1 MSMNIEKLEMPVK
14 NVTEYDNVSSS
25 ANLAT
30 AVRPQGNALNDNAPD
45 SGVKDKDN
53 KTLEKGRVLSK
64 DTLNSA
70 FADMNS
76 KLKTQR
82 TRCEYEYD
90 EETNRVSIKVY
101 DKETDELVLE
111 APPEES
117 IEALKK
123 TLEVAGILVDKKS

>member
-14 NVTEYDNVSSS
+14 ETTEYDNISSS
-25 ANLAT
+25 VNVAAR
-30 AVRPQGNALNDNAPD
+30 AQGNTLDDRNNPNQANA
-45 SGVKDKDN
+45 KDKDG
-53 KTLEKGRVLSK
+53 TALEKSRALSK
-64 DTLNSA
+64 DTLKSA
-70 FADMNS
+70 FSDMNS
-76 KLKTQR
+76 KLKMQR
-82 TRCEYEYD
+82 TRCEYDYD

-101 DKETDELVLE
+101 DKETNELVLE